1 MPAMLWSQVNML
13 MIPLA
18 IVTLEPT
25 IPTIDSVGS
34 LMLISPSPKIQII
47 KEARSQGDFLK
58 FMMIV

>member
-1 MPAMLWSQVNML
+1 
-13 MIPLA
+13 MIPLV

-47 KEARSQGDFLK
+47 KEARNQGDFLK